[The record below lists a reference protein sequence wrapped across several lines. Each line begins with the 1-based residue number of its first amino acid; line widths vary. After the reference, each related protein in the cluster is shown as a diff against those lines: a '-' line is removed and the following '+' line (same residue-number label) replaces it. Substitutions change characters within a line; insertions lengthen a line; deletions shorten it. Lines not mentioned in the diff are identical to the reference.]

1 VKELMDGQY
10 KHGKGYWGGQNADF
24 VNRTSGNMKILTV
37 YDRFDWEIPE
47 PKKIIDYHISGATEK
62 AGFEGSGCS
71 AFNQM
76 QPLATIFRQYP
87 ELLGYR
93 GEEMNKYTAMTF
105 ITFMRNWDE
114 STNFYGKTWLGKH
127 NNGVVVNMSV
137 LMLDLPLTRVN
148 TLYNWRE
155 VPILSR
161 DKNGKIMLNKVIYQ
175 KKGFGFH
182 G

>member
-1 VKELMDGQY
+1 M
-10 KHGKGYWGGQNADF
+10 
-24 VNRTSGNMKILTV
+24 
-37 YDRFDWEIPE
+37 
-47 PKKIIDYHISGATEK
+47 
-62 AGFEGSGCS
+62 
-71 AFNQM
+71 
-76 QPLATIFRQYP
+76 LATFENIWGEATMDKIMKTYYNRWKFKHPGTQDFLDIVND
-87 ELLGYR
+87 LLADEIEPLKR
-93 GEEMNKYTAMTF
+93 EEIDKYTAMSF

-114 STNFYGKTWLGKH
+114 NTNFYGKTWLGKH

-175 KKGFGFH
+175 KKGFRFH